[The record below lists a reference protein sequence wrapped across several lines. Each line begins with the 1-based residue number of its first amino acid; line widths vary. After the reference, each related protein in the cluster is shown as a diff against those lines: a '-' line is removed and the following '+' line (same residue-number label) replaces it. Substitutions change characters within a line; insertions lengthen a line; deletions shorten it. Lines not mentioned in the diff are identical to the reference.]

1 MDQTIKKKLAR
12 NWFKTLQEVICQEIE
27 ELEAKKNIFK
37 IKNWERGKNSNEGGG
52 QFRILENGKIFEKV
66 GVNFSEVYGKFSN
79 KFKNRI
85 PGAEKNPKFWASG
98 ISVVIMCV
106 GVSACPGCTSHLFK
120 YTCTSFTCSTFFP
133 RVSSSTMSYG
143 SSWCFTRARL
153 RQRT

>member
-66 GVNFSEVYGKFSN
+66 GVIFQKCMENFQKNLETEFLGEIKIQTFGQRVY
-79 KFKNRI
+79 
-85 PGAEKNPKFWASG
+85 
-98 ISVVIMCV
+98 
-106 GVSACPGCTSHLFK
+106 
-120 YTCTSFTCSTFFP
+120 
-133 RVSSSTMSYG
+133 
-143 SSWCFTRARL
+143 
-153 RQRT
+153 Q

>member
-66 GVNFSEVYGKFSN
+66 GVNFSEVYGKFS
-79 KFKNRI
+79 KELEIEYLGEIKI
-85 PGAEKNPKFWASG
+85 Q
-98 ISVVIMCV
+98 
-106 GVSACPGCTSHLFK
+106 
-120 YTCTSFTCSTFFP
+120 TFGQQVY
-133 RVSSSTMSYG
+133 R
-143 SSWCFTRARL
+143 
-153 RQRT
+153 